1 MPSNKVHCRIATAD
15 VPRVFDDACIK
26 RLAAIAKL
34 PPDADVTRF
43 AAGVRDAARTYPRDA
58 STPTAGEVRDEI
70 AALYKVAEGWQYE
83 RAASLRAKLSPQAQA
98 YLKAR
103 LSRPGPRAAG
113 LKLPTAKALRDPKR
127 QEDACEM
134 LARICRVG
142 GRYIEDRKRPLLHA
156 PVPDKHPA
164 KREAERRFVMNLQ
177 LAWLEATGEKPALT
191 ARRGV
196 LGPFARLACECLK
209 LVGASHADVVWLI
222 NELQRRRKAVRRQLP
237 RKWPKPRRRTL
248 VAERALSNPKS

>member
-1 MPSNKVHCRIATAD
+1 MATNKTRRSIAADD

-34 PPDADVTRF
+34 PPGADLTGF
-43 AAGVRDAARTYPRDA
+43 AAGVRDAARTYARDA

-70 AALYKVAEGWQYE
+70 AALYRAAEHRQYE
-83 RAASLRAKLSPQAQA
+83 RAESLRAKLSRQAQA

-103 LSRPGPRAAG
+103 LSRPGPHAAG
-113 LKLPTAKALRDPKR
+113 LKLPTAKALRDPER
-127 QEDACEM
+127 QEAACEM
-134 LARICRVG
+134 LAGICRVG
-142 GRYIEDRKRPLLHA
+142 GRYIQGRKRPLLHA

-177 LAWLEATGEKPALT
+177 STWFEATGEKPALT

-209 LVGASHADVVWLI
+209 LVGASHADVVWLT
-222 NELQRRRKAVRRQLP
+222 NELQRRRKAVRRKLARIRREQ
-237 RKWPKPRRRTL
+237 RRRKL
-248 VAERALSNPKS
+248 AALSAAKS